1 VKVLSAARSIGQ
13 TILAGLLALGMVVFA
28 SSVWVVLIFANLKTS
43 PAIPWAAPVML
54 CVLWLMWQYLGG
66 KGWPRSNAA
75 ERRRLLRANPVSR
88 QAYLWTTI
96 AGVLG
101 LVALTGYW
109 IVFSQLTP
117 IHANMLLPESSRYT
131 RLMVV
136 AIILVASLIAPL
148 TEEAGFRGYCQQ
160 MLERRFRPSVA
171 IAITAIFFMVAHL
184 NHGLAWPKL
193 LVYFLAGVLLSVI
206 AYVNNSILP
215 CIPVHILA
223 DLTFFTLVWPHDGM
237 RRLVG
242 EGGADLWFWIHVAQA
257 VVFTPLAI
265 LAFRRLA
272 RIAGSSGAKKAVQ
285 QAYGQD
291 QLLPELHGC

>member
-1 VKVLSAARSIGQ
+1 MKILSAAKSIGQ
-13 TILAGLLALGMVVFA
+13 TMLAGLLGMGIVVFA
-28 SSVWVVLIFANLKTS
+28 SSVWVALMFANLKTS

-54 CVLWLMWQYLGG
+54 SVLWLMWRYLGG
-66 KGWPRSNAA
+66 KGWPQSNAA

-88 QAYLWTTI
+88 QAYLWTAI

-109 IVFSQLTP
+109 IVFSQLAP
-117 IHANMLLPESSRYT
+117 IHANMLLPEFSRYP
-131 RLMVV
+131 RLMVI

-160 MLERRFRPSVA
+160 MLERRFRPWAA
-171 IAITAIFFMVAHL
+171 IAITAIFFTVAHL
-184 NHGLAWPKL
+184 NHGLVWPKL

-223 DLTFFTLVWPHDGM
+223 DLTFFTLVWPHDGT
-237 RRLVG
+237 RRLVSQ
-242 EGGADLWFWIHVAQA
+242 GGADTWFWIHVAQA
-257 VVFTPLAI
+257 IIFTPLAI
-265 LAFRRLA
+265 LAFRKLA
-272 RIAGSSGAKKAVQ
+272 RVAGPARPKTAVQPSHTGHLGLQGAK
-285 QAYGQD
+285 
-291 QLLPELHGC
+291 